1 LLLKNINLELSHLVS
16 FFLKRYVIYYFC
28 TVKINQYL
36 DATYLKTASQAN
48 FSEEENQQKVVA
60 LIREA
65 ILYDYKLI
73 MIRAKY
79 IPLAKQMLLEAGNL
93 NLVGT
98 VIGFHEG
105 TYTIE
110 EKLEEAQ
117 KAINL
122 GADELDF
129 VVNYQAYKKGEIDL
143 VKKEITKG
151 IELALANNKV
161 VKWIIEVAALTS
173 KEIIVISQ
181 LIKDIVFNDFG
192 KENSGKVFVK
202 SSTGFYKTENNLPNG
217 ATFEAMKL
225 IVENAKPLKIKAAG
239 GVRDYQT
246 AVKMV
251 KLGVDRIGTSSSKEI
266 VRKEI
271 NLNSDY

>member
-1 LLLKNINLELSHLVS
+1 M
-16 FFLKRYVIYYFC
+16 
-28 TVKINQYL
+28 KINQYL

-48 FSEEENQQKVVA
+48 LSEEENQQKVIA
-60 LIREA
+60 LIKEA
-65 ILYDYKLI
+65 ILHDYKLI

-79 IPLAKQMLLEAGNL
+79 IPLAKQMLQEAGKCIL
-93 NLVGT
+93 IGT
-98 VIGFHEG
+98 VIGFYEG

-117 KAINL
+117 KAICI

-129 VVNYQAYKKGEIDL
+129 VVNYEAFKKGEIDL

-151 IELALANNKV
+151 IELALANNRV
-161 VKWIIEVAALTS
+161 IKWIIEVAALTN

-181 LIKDIVFNDFG
+181 LIKGIVFNVFG
-192 KENSGKVFVK
+192 EENSDKVFVK
-202 SSTGFYKTENNLPNG
+202 SSTGFYKTQNNLPNG

-225 IVENAKPLKIKAAG
+225 IVENAKPLRIKAAG
-239 GVRDYQT
+239 GVRSYQT

-251 KLGVDRIGTSSSKEI
+251 ELGVDRIGTSSSKEI
-266 VRKEI
+266 VNKEI
-271 NLNSDY
+271 NSNSDY

>member
-1 LLLKNINLELSHLVS
+1 M
-16 FFLKRYVIYYFC
+16 
-28 TVKINQYL
+28 KINQYL

-79 IPLAKQMLLEAGNL
+79 IPLAKQMLLEAGKL

-110 EKLEEAQ
+110 EKLQEAQ

-181 LIKDIVFNDFG
+181 LIKNIVFNDFG
-192 KENSGKVFVK
+192 KENSDKVFVK

-217 ATFEAMKL
+217 ATFGAMKL
-225 IVENAKPLKIKAAG
+225 IVKNAKPLKIKAAG

>member
-1 LLLKNINLELSHLVS
+1 ME
-16 FFLKRYVIYYFC
+16 
-28 TVKINQYL
+28 INQYL

-48 FSEEENQQKVVA
+48 LSEEENQQKVID
-60 LIREA
+60 LIKEA

-79 IPLAKQMLLEAGNL
+79 IPLAKDMLQEAGKSNL
-93 NLVGT
+93 IGT

-105 TYTIE
+105 TYTVE

-129 VVNYQAYKKGEIDL
+129 VVNYEAFKRGEIDL
-143 VKKEITKG
+143 VKNEITKG
-151 IELALANNKV
+151 IELSLANNKV

-181 LIKDIVFNDFG
+181 LIKDIVFDVFG
-192 KENSGKVFVK
+192 EENADKVFVK
-202 SSTGFYKTENNLPNG
+202 SSTGFFKTENNLPNG
-217 ATFEAMKL
+217 ATFETMKL
-225 IVENAKPLKIKAAG
+225 IAENAKPLKIKAAG
-239 GVRDYQT
+239 GVRDYET

-251 KLGVDRIGTSSSKEI
+251 ELGVDRIGTSSSKEI
-266 VRKEI
+266 VNKEK
-271 NLNSDY
+271 NSNSGY

>member
-1 LLLKNINLELSHLVS
+1 ME
-16 FFLKRYVIYYFC
+16 
-28 TVKINQYL
+28 INQYL

-48 FSEEENQQKVVA
+48 ISEEENQQKVID
-60 LIREA
+60 LIKEA

-79 IPLAKQMLLEAGNL
+79 IPLAKEMLQEAGKSNL
-93 NLVGT
+93 IGT

-105 TYTIE
+105 TYTVE

-129 VVNYQAYKKGEIDL
+129 VVNYEAFKRGEIDL
-143 VKKEITKG
+143 VKNEITKG
-151 IELALANNKV
+151 IQLSLANNKV
-161 VKWIIEVAALTS
+161 VKWIIEVAALTN

-181 LIKDIVFNDFG
+181 LIKDIVFNVFG
-192 KENSGKVFVK
+192 EEKSDKVFVK
-202 SSTGFYKTENNLPNG
+202 SSTGFFKTENNLPNG
-217 ATFEAMKL
+217 ATFETMQL

-239 GVRDYQT
+239 GVRDYET
-246 AVKMV
+246 AVKMIE
-251 KLGVDRIGTSSSKEI
+251 LGVDRIGTSSSKEI
-266 VRKEI
+266 VNKEK
-271 NLNSDY
+271 NSNSGY

>member
-1 LLLKNINLELSHLVS
+1 ME
-16 FFLKRYVIYYFC
+16 
-28 TVKINQYL
+28 INQYL

-48 FSEEENQQKVVA
+48 LSEEENQQKVID
-60 LIREA
+60 LIKEA

-79 IPLAKQMLLEAGNL
+79 IPLAKKMLQEASKSNL
-93 NLVGT
+93 IGT

-129 VVNYQAYKKGEIDL
+129 VVNYEAFKRGEIDV

-151 IELALANNKV
+151 IELSLANNKV

-181 LIKDIVFNDFG
+181 LIKDIVFDVFG
-192 KENSGKVFVK
+192 EENADKVFVK
-202 SSTGFYKTENNLPNG
+202 SSTGFFKTENNLPNG
-217 ATFEAMKL
+217 ATFETMKL

-239 GVRDYQT
+239 GVRDYET
-246 AVKMV
+246 AIKMV
-251 KLGVDRIGTSSSKEI
+251 ELGVDRIGTSSSKEI
-266 VRKEI
+266 VNKER
-271 NLNSDY
+271 NSNSGY